1 MSELDKLIEN
11 YFAPRSKTFTKH
23 MLYELFD
30 EALDTLPAEEDYLG
44 NVLDFLR
51 NNGYEDAKEKGR
63 TSNRLV
69 ITNMGGKDSRN
80 EAIKKLQQE
89 FNLSPTI
96 AYARDK
102 SKFIGG
108 KLPEELGGKIILLR
122 HGAAPLEKE
131 AAALTN
137 LQTRLKEL
145 SKEFDKKDK
154 LKINFTGDGF
164 STVYSVTP
172 DALNV
177 LKTPKADF
185 SIGSGKNKIYIS
197 HKAGMSPKD
206 FGQWSGITSKAGIIH
221 QDPEVKEFGD
231 ILRKILGELNIKEYP
246 SKIDIQKEIQ
256 TPQLM
261 LQAVFGKDYGKA
273 KSSEDNVD
281 FVVQGDITLQP
292 ALSLETD
299 ELTGNFRIG
308 GTNIFSRAHAPQNL
322 ESLKSFFKGGY
333 LPVIAARRGD
343 SGRRNFEIPS
353 ARGSIQSEA
362 GRKVNFLLTPAS
374 SVEDIQFL
382 PLCLDKNQ
390 FRQVKEFFA
399 QLEEKGITPENN
411 EMCAKMRESV
421 VNFSNQDCGKK

>member
-1 MSELDKLIEN
+1 MSDIDKLVES
-11 YFAPRSKTFTKH
+11 YFARGPKALTKQ
-23 MLYELFD
+23 MLYEMFD
-30 EALDTLPAEEDYLG
+30 EALDTLSAEEDYLG

-51 NNGYEDAKEKGR
+51 NNGYEDAKEKDR

-164 STVYSVTP
+164 STIYSVTP

-177 LKTPKADF
+177 PKTPKADF
-185 SIGSGKNKIYIS
+185 TIGSGKNKIYIS
-197 HKAGMSPKD
+197 HKAGMSPTD

-221 QDPEVKEFGD
+221 KDPEVKEFGD
-231 ILRKILGELNIKEYP
+231 ILRKILGELKIKEYP

-273 KSSEDNVD
+273 KSSADNVD
-281 FVVQGDITLQP
+281 FVIQGDVTLQP

-308 GTNIFSRAHAPQNL
+308 GANIFSRAHAPQNL
-322 ESLKSFFKGGY
+322 ESLKTFFEGGY
-333 LPVIAARRGD
+333 LPRIAVRRGD
-343 SGRRNFEIPS
+343 KGRRNFDIPS
-353 ARGSIQSEA
+353 ARGSIQSET
-362 GRKVNFLLTPAS
+362 GRKVNFLLTRESNLKKIEFVPR
-374 SVEDIQFL
+374 
-382 PLCLDKNQ
+382 CLDKTQ
-390 FRQVKEFFA
+390 FKQVKTFFA
-399 QLEEKGITPENN
+399 DLEKAGITPENN
-411 EMCAKMRESV
+411 KMYAKMRESV
-421 VNFSNQDCGKK
+421 VNFSNQDCGK